1 MGLHLGWIPNEPGLR
16 PRDFERTAPAEPA
29 PDPAKVAAF
38 QAASRAR
45 GLWSRMLVAIGLF
58 AFVLFG
64 LLSAVARITWGWGVA
79 SGLALCCWLP
89 VVLLWLNRRRAA
101 TGLRAETERQ
111 ATRHAAELAEY
122 EQGKAQW
129 ARSEAERI
137 AIAPRWLQVAAHE
150 DISRL
155 DVFGGTGP
163 GRQNMVTGLGWELLE
178 QRAVIVLDLTQDRV
192 ADGLLTAAAR
202 AGISFQ
208 DYELPADLGETPLL
222 AGLSGEQIAS
232 LIVEVVHA
240 DDVSAT
246 AAGRATDLMIL
257 KKIVGVL
264 GPRVSMGRLH
274 AALTEL
280 LGDATASAGPSPAG
294 DPLTE
299 GDPLTDGD
307 PLTEGERAALGTL
320 FGDGFR
326 LQVTGNLVRLAAVV
340 EPLTGLGTGPGYG
353 TGSRPP
359 ARLTCLSLAEGPRDV
374 AADLTAALIVQWVT
388 RAVAAADDRGIR
400 PAVILAGADEQS
412 TRHLGRLTAVC
423 ERYDI
428 PLVRTFSRLTEESA
442 RHLDT
447 RHTAFM
453 RLATRPEALRAAEH
467 IGLERRFVAG
477 RFTHRHSVSRAR
489 TRSASDSVTHS
500 TGRTEGESATH
511 TTGTTTGQSYSEAAV
526 PRRDQQVHV
535 HVEDHRPRPGQSR
548 DDRPRGGE
556 SRDEPSG
563 RDSAGQSRSRG
574 GGADKAEPRPRERAG
589 SGPRQTTTPGGR
601 PKTDIVKTKTWFTAK
616 HVSDSNSKSWS
627 TTEETSH
634 TSTTSR
640 SRTDGVSVG
649 DEISYELVYD
659 HQVQPET
666 LMALPEDQMLAPN
679 IVEAAASAGRA
690 VAGDKPRAAAE
701 SKLVALVIDPS
712 VVGTEPV
719 APVRPGEIPA
729 FEPPAP
735 AVSAHVPDYE
745 RVPRPAAL
753 SRGDD
758 HS

>member
-16 PRDFERTAPAEPA
+16 PREFGRPAPAEPA
-29 PDPAKVAAF
+29 PDPAKVATL
-38 QAASRAR
+38 QAALHAR
-45 GLWSRMLVAIGLF
+45 GLWSRLLIAVGLF

-64 LLSAVARITWGWGVA
+64 FLSAVARITWGWGVA
-79 SGLALCCWLP
+79 AGLALCCWLP
-89 VVLLWLNRRRAA
+89 VVLLGLNRRRAA

-111 ATRHAAELAEY
+111 ASRHATELAEY
-122 EQGKAQW
+122 EHGKARW
-129 ARSEAERI
+129 AESEAERI
-137 AIAPRWLQVAAHE
+137 ATAPRWLQVAAH
-150 DISRL
+150 DDVSRL

-222 AGLSGEQIAS
+222 AGLRGEQIAS

-240 DDVSAT
+240 DDAGAT

-257 KKIVGVL
+257 RKLAGVL
-264 GPRVSMGRLH
+264 GGDVSMRRLH

-280 LGDATASAGPSPAG
+280 LGDATASAGPAPAS
-294 DPLTE
+294 DSLT
-299 GDPLTDGD
+299 G
-307 PLTEGERAALGTL
+307 GERASLGAL

-326 LQVTGNLVRLAAVV
+326 QQVTGNLVRLAAVV
-340 EPLTGLGTGPGYG
+340 EPLTALGTATGTGTGP
-353 TGSRPP
+353 RQP

-388 RAVAAADDRGIR
+388 RAVSTADGGDIR

-477 RFTHRHSVSRAR
+477 RFSHRQSISRSR
-489 TRSASDSVTHS
+489 TRTTSDAVTHT
-500 TGRTEGESATH
+500 TGRTEGEATTH
-511 TTGTTTGQSYSEAAV
+511 TTGTTTGQSYSEAEV
-526 PRRDQQVHV
+526 PRHEQQVHV
-535 HVEDHRPRPGQSR
+535 HVEDHGPRPGQTR
-548 DDRPRGGE
+548 DDQR
-556 SRDEPSG
+556 RDEPDHRVTSGAREPSG
-563 RDSAGQSRSRG
+563 REGAGQARARDGRPDKASPPPRG
-574 GGADKAEPRPRERAG
+574 GAG
-589 SGPRQTTTPGGR
+589 K
-601 PKTDIVKTKTWFTAK
+601 PKIDIMKTKTWFTAK
-616 HVSDSNSKSWS
+616 HESDSNTKSWS

-634 TSTTSR
+634 TSTTSL

-679 IVEAAASAGRA
+679 IVEAAASASQAVVGHA

-701 SKLVALVIDPS
+701 GKLVALVIDPS
-712 VVGTEPV
+712 AVGTEPV

-729 FEPPAP
+729 FEPPALK
-735 AVSAHVPDYE
+735 
-745 RVPRPAAL
+745 R
-753 SRGDD
+753 
-758 HS
+758 

>member
-16 PRDFERTAPAEPA
+16 PRDFGRPAPAEPA
-29 PDPAKVAAF
+29 PDPAKVAAL
-38 QAASRAR
+38 QAALQAR
-45 GLWSRMLVAIGLF
+45 GLWSRLLVAIGLF
-58 AFVLFG
+58 SFVLFG
-64 LLSAVARITWGWGVA
+64 FLSAVARITWGWGVA
-79 SGLALCCWLP
+79 AGLALCCWLP
-89 VVLLWLNRRRAA
+89 VVLLGLNRRRAA
-101 TGLRAETERQ
+101 TRLRAETERQ
-111 ATRHAAELAEY
+111 ASLHATDLAEY
-122 EQGKAQW
+122 EQGKARW
-129 ARSEAERI
+129 AESEAERI
-137 AIAPRWLQVAAHE
+137 ATAPRWLQVAAH
-150 DISRL
+150 DDVSRL

-192 ADGLLTAAAR
+192 AGGLLTAAAR

-222 AGLSGEQIAS
+222 AGLRGEQIAS

-240 DDVSAT
+240 DDAGAT

-257 KKIVGVL
+257 RKIVGVL
-264 GPRVSMGRLH
+264 GGDVSMRRLH

-280 LGDATASAGPSPAG
+280 LGDATASAGPAPAS
-294 DPLTE
+294 DSLT
-299 GDPLTDGD
+299 G
-307 PLTEGERAALGTL
+307 GERAGLGAL

-326 LQVTGNLVRLAAVV
+326 QQVTGNLVRLAAVV
-340 EPLTGLGTGPGYG
+340 EPLTALAAGAGSDSGTGP
-353 TGSRPP
+353 RQP

-374 AADLTAALIVQWVT
+374 TADLTAALIVQWVT
-388 RAVAAADDRGIR
+388 RAVAAADDSGIR

-477 RFTHRHSVSRAR
+477 RFSHRQSVSRSR
-489 TRSASDSVTHS
+489 TRTTSDSVTHT
-500 TGRTEGESATH
+500 TGRTEGEATTH
-511 TTGTTTGQSYSEAAV
+511 TTGTTTGQSYSEAEV
-526 PRRDQQVHV
+526 PRHEQQVHV

-548 DDRPRGGE
+548 DDRPGGDQR
-556 SRDEPSG
+556 RDEPDHRATAG
-563 RDSAGQSRSRG
+563 VREPSAPAG
-574 GGADKAEPRPRERAG
+574 GRAG
-589 SGPRQTTTPGGR
+589 SGKRQGGGK
-601 PKTDIVKTKTWFTAK
+601 PQLDIVKTKTWFTAK
-616 HVSDSNSKSWS
+616 HESDSNTKSWS

-634 TSTTSR
+634 TSSTSL

-679 IVEAAASAGRA
+679 IVEAAASASQA
-690 VAGDKPRAAAE
+690 VTGDKPRAVTE
-701 SKLVALVIDPS
+701 SKLVALVVDPS

-729 FEPPAP
+729 FEPPALK
-735 AVSAHVPDYE
+735 
-745 RVPRPAAL
+745 R
-753 SRGDD
+753 
-758 HS
+758 

>member
-16 PRDFERTAPAEPA
+16 PRAFGRPAPAEPA
-29 PDPAKVAAF
+29 PDPAKVAAL
-38 QAASRAR
+38 QAALQAR
-45 GLWSRMLVAIGLF
+45 GLWSRLLVAIGLF
-58 AFVLFG
+58 SFVLFG
-64 LLSAVARITWGWGVA
+64 FLSAVARITWGWGVA
-79 SGLALCCWLP
+79 AGLALCCWLP
-89 VVLLWLNRRRAA
+89 VVLLGLNRRRAA
-101 TGLRAETERQ
+101 TRLRAETERQ
-111 ATRHAAELAEY
+111 ASLHATELAEY
-122 EQGKAQW
+122 EQGKARW
-129 ARSEAERI
+129 AESEAERI
-137 AIAPRWLQVAAHE
+137 ATAPRWLQVAAH
-150 DISRL
+150 DDVSRL

-192 ADGLLTAAAR
+192 AGGLLTAAAR

-222 AGLSGEQIAS
+222 AGLGGEQIAS

-240 DDVSAT
+240 DDAGAT

-257 KKIVGVL
+257 RKIVGVL
-264 GPRVSMGRLH
+264 GADVSMRRLH

-280 LGDATASAGPSPAG
+280 LGNATASAGPAQASDSLTG
-294 DPLTE
+294 D
-299 GDPLTDGD
+299 
-307 PLTEGERAALGTL
+307 ERASLGAL

-326 LQVTGNLVRLAAVV
+326 QQVTGNLVRLAAVV
-340 EPLTGLGTGPGYG
+340 EPLSALAAGAGTDSGPG
-353 TGSRPP
+353 SRQP

-374 AADLTAALIVQWVT
+374 TADLTAALIVQWVT
-388 RAVAAADDRGIR
+388 RAVAAADDSGIR

-477 RFTHRHSVSRAR
+477 RFSHRQSVSRSR
-489 TRSASDSVTHS
+489 TRTTSDSVTHT
-500 TGRTEGESATH
+500 TGRTEGEATTH
-511 TTGTTTGQSYSEAAV
+511 TTGTTTGQSYSEAEV
-526 PRRDQQVHV
+526 PRHEQQVHV

-548 DDRPRGGE
+548 DDRPGGDQR
-556 SRDEPSG
+556 RDEPDHRVTAGPREPSG
-563 RDSAGQSRSRG
+563 RAGAGQARAGDGRQ
-574 GGADKAEPRPRERAG
+574 DKPEPRPRVRAG
-589 SGPRQTTTPGGR
+589 SGQRQGGGK
-601 PKTDIVKTKTWFTAK
+601 PQMDIVKTKTWFTAK
-616 HVSDSNSKSWS
+616 HESDSNTKSWS

-634 TSTTSR
+634 TSSTSLA
-640 SRTDGVSVG
+640 RTDGVSVG

-679 IVEAAASAGRA
+679 IVEAAASAGQA
-690 VAGDKPRAAAE
+690 VTGDKPRAVTE
-701 SKLVALVIDPS
+701 SKLVALVVDPS

-729 FEPPAP
+729 FEPPALK
-735 AVSAHVPDYE
+735 
-745 RVPRPAAL
+745 R
-753 SRGDD
+753 
-758 HS
+758 

>member
-16 PRDFERTAPAEPA
+16 PREFERSAPAEPA
-29 PDPAKVAAF
+29 PDPAMVAAL
-38 QAASRAR
+38 QAALHAR
-45 GLWSRMLVAIGLF
+45 GLWSRMLVAVGLF

-64 LLSAVARITWGWGVA
+64 FLSAVARITWGWGVA
-79 SGLALCCWLP
+79 AGLALCCWLP
-89 VVLLWLNRRRAA
+89 VVLLALNRRRAA
-101 TGLRAETERQ
+101 TRLRAETEQQ
-111 ATRHAAELAEY
+111 ATRHAAEVAEY
-122 EQGKAQW
+122 EQGKARW
-129 ARSEAERI
+129 AESEAERI
-137 AIAPRWLQVAAHE
+137 ATAPRWLQVAAHE
-150 DISRL
+150 DVSRL

-202 AGISFQ
+202 AGISLQ

-222 AGLSGEQIAS
+222 AGLGGEQIAS

-240 DDVSAT
+240 DDAGAT
-246 AAGRATDLMIL
+246 APVRATDLMIL
-257 KKIVGVL
+257 KKIVSVL
-264 GPRVSMGRLH
+264 GAGVSMGRLH

-280 LGDATASAGPSPAG
+280 LGDATAAGGTPPGSTGAAS
-294 DPLTE
+294 DVLA
-299 GDPLTDGD
+299 
-307 PLTEGERAALGTL
+307 EGERASLGAL

-326 LQVTGNLVRLAAVV
+326 QQVTGNLVRLAAVI
-340 EPLTGLGTGPGYG
+340 EPLTALGTGTG
-353 TGSRPP
+353 TGTAAGTGPRQP

-388 RAVAAADDRGIR
+388 RAVSTADDGGIR

-423 ERYDI
+423 GRYDI

-447 RHTAFM
+447 RHTAFL

-477 RFTHRHSVSRAR
+477 RFARRHSVSQSKTR
-489 TRSASDSVTHS
+489 TTSDSVTHT
-500 TGRTEGESATH
+500 TGRTEGEATTH
-511 TTGTTTGQSYSEAAV
+511 TTGTTTGQSYSEAEV
-526 PRRDQQVHV
+526 PRHDQQVHV
-535 HVEDHRPRPGQSR
+535 HVEDHRPQPGASRDERRQDDPSGPERPGQARAR
-548 DDRPRGGE
+548 DGK
-556 SRDEPSG
+556 
-563 RDSAGQSRSRG
+563 Q
-574 GGADKAEPRPRERAG
+574 EPRRRAG
-589 SGPRQTTTPGGR
+589 GK
-601 PKTDIVKTKTWFTAK
+601 PKIDVVKTKTWFTAK
-616 HVSDSNSKSWS
+616 HESDSNTKSWS

-649 DEISYELVYD
+649 EEVSYELVYD

-679 IVEAAASAGRA
+679 IVEAAASAGQPA
-690 VAGDKPRAAAE
+690 TGDRPRAATQ

-712 VVGTEPV
+712 VVGTAQV
-719 APVRPGEIPA
+719 APVSPGEIPA
-729 FEPPAP
+729 FEPPALK
-735 AVSAHVPDYE
+735 
-745 RVPRPAAL
+745 R
-753 SRGDD
+753 
-758 HS
+758 